1 MKHVDIF
8 DLAEELGTE
17 VFYGDIPQC
26 KSISVPDNICLDF
39 SLLCGGKEEH
49 TRLAHE
55 LGHCATGAFYNRYTV
70 FDVIE
75 RQEWKADKWAVHQI
89 LPIDS
94 LRHAVESGVT
104 TVWELADKF
113 CVTEDFILRTLEV
126 YKAEGK
132 L

>member
-1 MKHVDIF
+1 MKHVDLF

-55 LGHCATGAFYNRYTV
+55 LGHCATGAFYNRYSSC
-70 FDVIE
+70 DMIE
-75 RQEWKADKWAVHQI
+75 RQEWKADKWAVHNI
-89 LPIDS
+89 IPLEDIKTAVSRGVDS
-94 LRHAVESGVT
+94 L
-104 TVWELADKF
+104 WELADYF
-113 CVTEDFILRTLEV
+113 DVTEEYVLKALEV
-126 YKAEGK
+126 YNAEGE